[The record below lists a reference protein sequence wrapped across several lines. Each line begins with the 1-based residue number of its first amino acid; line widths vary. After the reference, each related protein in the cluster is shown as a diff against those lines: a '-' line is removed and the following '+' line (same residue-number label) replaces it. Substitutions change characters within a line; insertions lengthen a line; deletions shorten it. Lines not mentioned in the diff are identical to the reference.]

1 MKVKINKIYDLI
13 KATPEFKSLILKY
26 KKERLSALN
35 ILKYGRIEFFE
46 IEKQKELNKESNEE
60 YLYNEIKNRQKVNE
74 EMQNLHGVKAF
85 SGSHSIKDMKNIEKR
100 NSVIKVKK
108 GKFFDLLNKKN
119 KVFAS
124 DSNLIEKNIVPLPL
138 IFPKNN
144 NLNNKFI
151 SPNSFRALNNLEA
164 PIIKT
169 KKKRNQK
176 RIISCLTGSSNINN
190 KEMTKANSLCKYINS
205 LDHLKE
211 EYSICSKRL
220 KKEISNF

>member
-46 IEKQKELNKESNEE
+46 IEKQKALNKESNEE
-60 YLYNEIKNRQKVNE
+60 YLYNEIKNQQKVNE
-74 EMQNLHGVKAF
+74 EMQSLLGVKAF

-108 GKFFDLLNKKN
+108 GKFFDLSNKKN

-169 KKKRNQK
+169 KKKKNQK
-176 RIISCLTGSSNINN
+176 RIIPV
-190 KEMTKANSLCKYINS
+190 
-205 LDHLKE
+205 
-211 EYSICSKRL
+211 
-220 KKEISNF
+220 